1 MRSVSADGAARPA
14 DGTGRIQGASAFG
27 MSTPA
32 RRTVG
37 WSAALYLLLTCAL
50 AGWLH
55 PGVLVLAV
63 PLVYVRLALSL
74 HETLHRY
81 RPDQLGVWLRL
92 AAVLDTPLALGY
104 REHRILH
111 LLHHR
116 YSGAAGDPERPL
128 IDNPAAL
135 AFLHALVVPERS
147 FLQWVRERGI
157 DGRLARETALRALLF
172 AVALAVEPAVFLVYL
187 VALRLSIGTAGF
199 VFHHL
204 LHARQGRIGTYA
216 LPGGP
221 RVFHLGC
228 LLFGSQPM
236 RILARHRAHHL
247 WPRCDLESLPDL
259 PDDLE
264 LPAGRAGPGV
274 RRAAAQAAS
283 SRHRSPACAA

>member
-1 MRSVSADGAARPA
+1 MRSVSADGAAGPVDGSGRPR
-14 DGTGRIQGASAFG
+14 GTSAWG
-27 MSTPA
+27 MSTSA
-32 RRTVG
+32 RRTVC
-37 WSAALYLLLTCAL
+37 WSVALYLLLTCAL
-50 AGWLH
+50 VGWVH
-55 PGVLVLAV
+55 PGVLALAV

-74 HETLHRY
+74 HETFHRH
-81 RPDQLGVWLRL
+81 RPEQLGIWLRL
-92 AAVLDTPLALGY
+92 AALLETPLALGY
-104 REHRILH
+104 REHRVLH

-116 YSGAAGDPERPL
+116 YCGAAGDPERPL

-147 FLQWVRERGI
+147 FVRWVRERGI

-172 AVALAVEPAVFLVYL
+172 GVALAVDPAVFLVYL
-187 VALRLSIGTAGF
+187 VALRLSIAIAGF

-228 LLFGSQPM
+228 LLFGSEPM

-247 WPRCDLESLPDL
+247 WPRSDLESLPDL

-264 LPAGRAGPGV
+264 LPPGRAGAGV
-274 RRAAAQAAS
+274 RQAAARAAASGQR
-283 SRHRSPACAA
+283 SRACAA